1 MRTPHFMRL
10 AQIDEER
17 FISACRHGLVHLTW
31 ARATVRFS
39 RDEFRRLVALLNR
52 ATSAGP
58 PATFHDGVFRVT
70 SRLDAESEL
79 STGSWILQLSPDA
92 WHEFTGAAREA
103 LHRLDE
109 ILASGMWD
117 GEPEKAQSGV
127 FEGIRRVPFS
137 KN

>member
-1 MRTPHFMRL
+1 MRTPYFIRL
-10 AQIDEER
+10 ARIDEQR

-39 RDEFRRLVALLNR
+39 RDEFRRLVGLLSR
-52 ATSAGP
+52 AASAGP
-58 PATFHDGVFRVT
+58 PATFHDGTFRVT

-79 STGSWILQLSPDA
+79 SAGSWVLQLSPDA
-92 WHEFTGAAREA
+92 WHELTGAAREA

-109 ILASGMWD
+109 ILASGIWN
-117 GEPEKAQSGV
+117 GEPEDAQSHV
-127 FEGIRRVPFS
+127 IEAARRVPFS

>member
-1 MRTPHFMRL
+1 MRL

-79 STGSWILQLSPDA
+79 STGSWILQLSADA

>member
-58 PATFHDGVFRVT
+58 PATFHDGAFRVT

-79 STGSWILQLSPDA
+79 STGSWILQLSTDA

-117 GEPEKAQSGV
+117 GEPEGAQPPV
-127 FEGIRRVPFS
+127 FEGVRRVPFS

>member
-10 AQIDEER
+10 AQIDEKR

-31 ARATVRFS
+31 ERATVRFS

-58 PATFHDGVFRVT
+58 PATFHDGDFRVT

-79 STGSWILQLSPDA
+79 SAGSWIIQLSPDE

-109 ILASGMWD
+109 ILASGMWN
-117 GEPEKAQSGV
+117 GEPEDTQSHA